1 MVDNP
6 SLMLNEKGG
15 IGTWDMEISLDFSNL
30 KKAMISML
38 ILSKFALVDLIC
50 QIWLK

>member
-15 IGTWDMEISLDFSNL
+15 IGAWDMEISLDFSNL